1 MKDFHT
7 KKLSEE
13 YRKYVH
19 KDFLANEKYYWRMR
33 KALLRQYKGRW
44 VAIHDEAVVADGDD
58 VWEITEAVGKLG
70 CRAYIALVG
79 EEESVVFKV
88 RRIEFSY
95 DETYRPFAL
104 PQAEVTFANYALTS
118 AKLYTGVIPD
128 TGADLSILP
137 EQDCQ
142 TIDLFS
148 SPYLRTFT
156 RGVVGPRVSVLVY
169 RGNVEINGQRLASLI
184 QFLPRGQERIL
195 GRDVLNQLRVTFDA
209 PANKVIFE
217 P

>member
-1 MKDFHT
+1 VKGFNT
-7 KKLSEE
+7 KELSEE
-13 YRKYVH
+13 YKKYVH
-19 KDFLANEKYYWRMR
+19 KDFLANEKHYWRMR

-44 VAIHDEAVVADGDD
+44 VAIHDAAVVADGDD
-58 VWEITEAVGKLG
+58 IWEITEAVGKLG

-79 EEESVVFKV
+79 EEDSVVFKV

-104 PQAEVTFANYALTS
+104 PQAAVTFANYALTAS
-118 AKLYTGVIPD
+118 KLYADVIPD

-142 TIDLFS
+142 AINLFS
-148 SPYLRTFT
+148 SPYLPTFT
-156 RGVVGPRVSVLVY
+156 RGVVGPRVRSLVY
-169 RGNVEINGQRLASLI
+169 RGNVEINGQRFASLI
-184 QFLPRGQERIL
+184 QFVPGGQERIL

-209 PANKVIFE
+209 PANKVTFE